1 MIEKAKHVVLIL
13 GLVGGAF
20 AIIASQAGAAAER
33 SILNQT
39 SSSNTAYYSR
49 T

>member
-33 SILNQT
+33 SILNQ
-39 SSSNTAYYSR
+39 SSSAQRGNYTR